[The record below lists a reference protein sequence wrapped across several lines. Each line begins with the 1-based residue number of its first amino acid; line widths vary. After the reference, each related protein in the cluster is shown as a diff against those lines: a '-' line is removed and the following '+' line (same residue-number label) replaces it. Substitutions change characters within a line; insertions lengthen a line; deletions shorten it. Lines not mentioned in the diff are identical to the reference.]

1 MSPGKTLEPPLFRVP
16 WLWGERMAV
25 KLSLANLDTNQD
37 IANDA
42 PDAASPSGQTGDYF
56 VVKDGL
62 TYAGTH
68 LLIEMWDA
76 GHLEDTAYCERAL
89 RDAAEAAGATVLHAH
104 MHHFSQG
111 GGVSGV
117 ALLAESHIS
126 IHTWPER
133 AFVALDIFMCGAC
146 DAYAAVP
153 VLKKAFASTSIHISE
168 IKRGLVP

>member
-1 MSPGKTLEPPLFRVP
+1 MT
-16 WLWGERMAV
+16 V
-25 KLSLANLDTNQD
+25 KLSLANLDTTQD
-37 IANDA
+37 IANDRPAADA
-42 PDAASPSGQTGDYF
+42 PSDYF

-68 LLIEMWDA
+68 LLLEMWDA
-76 GHLEDTAYCERAL
+76 ANLDDTDYCGQAL

-104 MHHFSQG
+104 MHHFIQG
-111 GGVSGV
+111 GGVSGFV
-117 ALLAESHIS
+117 LLAESHIS

-146 DAYAAVP
+146 DPYAAVP
-153 VLKKAFASTSIHISE
+153 ILKKAFASPNIHLSE

>member
-1 MSPGKTLEPPLFRVP
+1 MSPGKPLEPPLFGVP

-25 KLSLANLDTNQD
+25 KLSLANLDAVHD
-37 IANDA
+37 IANDE
-42 PDAASPSGQTGDYF
+42 PDAASPGGRTGDYF

-68 LLIEMWDA
+68 LLIELWDA
-76 GHLEDTAYCERAL
+76 SHLADTAYCERAL

-111 GGVSGV
+111 GGVSGM

-133 AFVALDIFMCGAC
+133 AFVALDIFMCGSC

-153 VLKKAFASTSIHISE
+153 VLKKAFASSSIHISE

>member
-1 MSPGKTLEPPLFRVP
+1 M
-16 WLWGERMAV
+16 
-25 KLSLANLDTNQD
+25 ANLNMTHD
-37 IANDA
+37 IVSET
-42 PDAASPSGQTGDYF
+42 PDVTTPSGQTSDYF

-68 LLIEMWDA
+68 LLIEMWSA
-76 GHLEDTAYCERAL
+76 SHLKDTAYCERAL
-89 RDAAEAAGATVLHAH
+89 RDAAEAARATVLHSH

-111 GGVSGV
+111 GGVSGFL
-117 ALLAESHIS
+117 LLAESHIS

-133 AFVALDIFMCGAC
+133 GLVALDIFMCGSC

-153 VLKKAFASTSIHISE
+153 ILKEAFASRRVHISE